1 MIHTMTMGLRVKK
14 RHERTAY
21 INMEQIL
28 YLWITNAHALNIESC
43 FLNSHWPITTNVVNS
58 NSAQMRCTW
67 YNIMLWSLSV
77 TCDRSVVFSEYSG
90 LLHQQNWL
98 PQYNWNIVENG
109 VKHPNPNPKFTLS
122 TFSNLTKY
130 VKDYRLLPQSGVYF
144 IPVIYITRHSL
155 SVFTWFFPSPNSL

>member
-67 YNIMLWSLSV
+67 YTTLCYEV
-77 TCDRSVVFSEYSG
+77 C
-90 LLHQQNWL
+90 QWL
-98 PQYNWNIVENG
+98 ATGQ
-109 VKHPNPNPKFTLS
+109 
-122 TFSNLTKY
+122 
-130 VKDYRLLPQSGVYF
+130 
-144 IPVIYITRHSL
+144 
-155 SVFTWFFPSPNSL
+155 WFSPNTLASSTNKTDCHNTTEILLKMVLNILTLTLNSHCLHFQI